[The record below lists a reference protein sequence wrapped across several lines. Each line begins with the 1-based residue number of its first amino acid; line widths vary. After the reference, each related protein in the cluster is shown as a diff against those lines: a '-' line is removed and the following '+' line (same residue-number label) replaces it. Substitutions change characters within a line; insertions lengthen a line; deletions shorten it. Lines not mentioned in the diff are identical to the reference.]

1 MNFHRKMVVAITAGL
16 LALPAISQGS
26 DLQKS
31 LDTQAKGLTLVSA
44 GAGGEGL
51 GSGARNLTVN
61 IQGTVKFARL
71 YWVGRQRPCDMDA
84 GNHCAATFAPY
95 RDQNMNFDGHP
106 VTGAIIGTESQP
118 LSGGGP
124 IFNLTYFADVTSY
137 VAAKGTGTQNF
148 TFSDGDISNNL
159 WRLDGV
165 GLIVGYI
172 DPANPNTY
180 RVVLWDGCDFAYGKD
195 PVAGDT
201 RTTDPV
207 TVDHGINSAARTG
220 QFTVFVGDTD
230 ASRPDRIDIS
240 NNPSV
245 NNSLTSNDGPQFENE
260 TLPFNIPGGVGT
272 TSVTLVSAPVTPSSN
287 PDSMLWALLAV
298 RVPQLDVTKP
308 RCVLSAT
315 RTGPPA
321 QIDITT
327 QDVDSGLASIVVTKS
342 NNADTPVPPFTVGDT
357 TSHVITATKIDQTKP
372 AQVELTVTD
381 QAGNVTVCDPI
392 LALLV
397 REPGKQEVQT
407 FTNVASAEHVLTV
420 YNGNPGVA
428 NLELWV
434 NGQKVKIKGLKDGET
449 ATFDLGANMKAQGG
463 NTVSAKVGGRP
474 GSSVN
479 IMLWDGQQ

>member
-1 MNFHRKMVVAITAGL
+1 MNFHRKMVLAVAAGL
-16 LALPAISQGS
+16 LALPAISQAS
-26 DLQKS
+26 DLVKA

-44 GAGGEGL
+44 GAGGIGL
-51 GSGARNLTVN
+51 GSGSRNLTVN

-71 YWVGRQRPCDMDA
+71 YWIGRQRPCDLDA
-84 GNHCAATFAPY
+84 GNHCAMTFAPY
-95 RDQNMNFDGHP
+95 RDQNMVFDGHP
-106 VTGAIIGTESQP
+106 VTGVVIGTENQP
-118 LSGGGP
+118 LSAGGP
-124 IFNLTYFADVTSY
+124 IFNLTYFVDVTSY
-137 VAAKGTGTQNF
+137 VAAKGTGSQNF
-148 TFSDGDISNNL
+148 TFTDGDIANNL

-172 DPANPNTY
+172 DPAEPKTY

-201 RTTDPV
+201 QTTDPV
-207 TVDHGINSAARTG
+207 TIDHGINSAARTG
-220 QFTVFVGDTD
+220 QFTIFVGDTE

-245 NNSLTSNDGPQFENE
+245 TNSLTSNDGPQMENE
-260 TLPFNIPGGVGT
+260 TLPFNIPAGVGT

-287 PDSMLWALLAV
+287 PDSMLWALLAM
-298 RVPQLDVTKP
+298 RVPQLDSTKP
-308 RCVLSAT
+308 RCVLSAM
-315 RTGPPA
+315 RNGPPT
-321 QIDITT
+321 QIDITA
-327 QDVDSGLASIVVTKS
+327 QDADSGMASIVVTKS

-357 TSHVITATKIDQTKP
+357 NPMVITATKIDQSKP
-372 AQVELTVTD
+372 AQVELTVSD
-381 QAGNVTVCDPI
+381 LAGNTTVCDPI

-420 YNGNPGVA
+420 YNGRPGVA
-428 NLELWV
+428 NIELWV

-449 ATFDLGANMKAQGG
+449 ATFDLGTNMKAQGD
-463 NTVSAKVGGRP
+463 NTISAKVGGRP